1 MFEQIKFFKAD
12 WNTIVQE
19 IIASNLSNSIQHLHT
34 EDALNL
40 FVKTIGDICIKNA
53 PLKKS
58 KKTSISSF
66 FKLQKALMRK
76 RRKLKMCFSKQGVS
90 RRAKIKDQLINI
102 ELQLLKSHND
112 EQTHDENLAID
123 RIKSDPN
130 YFFKYAKKFS
140 KTGTEVGPLQDSHGD
155 LVNDKKL
162 MSDLLLNLFSGVF
175 STPSANHVISDV
187 TSFFYDDEHS
197 NLNLKPKLTTINFTK
212 EHVESAI
219 KSLKINSA
227 PGPDG
232 MTGELLT
239 NCVSVISEPLA
250 ALFTKSLT
258 EGSVPTLLKRAAV
271 VPIYKGGDRSLPS
284 NYRPVSLTPI
294 LMKVMEKIVR
304 GNIVTFLTENN
315 LFNPSQH
322 GFMKG
327 RSCLSALLSVY
338 DELINNLSNCQPSCI
353 DMIYLDFAKAFD
365 KVDHGVLL
373 HKLKSMGITGDL
385 GNWLLNFL
393 SDRKHFVRMPGG
405 ISNDSPVLS
414 GVPQGTVLDPLLFLV
429 TISNTRATFAYH
441 SFCDNLRLHVPLRYF
456 LIVCYCFCTILNYYF
471 PRKK

>member
-1 MFEQIKFFKAD
+1 MYFK
-12 WNTIVQE
+12 I
-19 IIASNLSNSIQHLHT
+19 
-34 EDALNL
+34 
-40 FVKTIGDICIKNA
+40 
-53 PLKKS
+53 
-58 KKTSISSF
+58 
-66 FKLQKALMRK
+66 
-76 RRKLKMCFSKQGVS
+76 
-90 RRAKIKDQLINI
+90 
-102 ELQLLKSHND
+102 
-112 EQTHDENLAID
+112 
-123 RIKSDPN
+123 
-130 YFFKYAKKFS
+130 YFFFPEITVFVVVKINSF
-140 KTGTEVGPLQDSHGD
+140 QCQCQC

-162 MSDLLLNLFSGVF
+162 MSDLLLNQFSSVF
-175 STPSANHVISDV
+175 TTPSANHVISDV
-187 TSFFYDDEHS
+187 TSFFYADEHS
-197 NLNLKPKLTTINFTK
+197 NLNSKPKLTTINFTK
-212 EHVESAI
+212 EDVESAI
-219 KSLKINSA
+219 KSLKINSV

-239 NCVSVISEPLA
+239 NYASVISEPLA

-294 LMKVMEKIVR
+294 LMKVMEKIVWE
-304 GNIVTFLTENN
+304 NIVTFLTENN

-393 SDRKHFVRMPGG
+393 SDRKHFARMPGG
-405 ISNDSPVLS
+405 ISNDGPVLS
-414 GVPQGTVLDPLLFLV
+414 GVPQGTVLGPLLFLV
-429 TISNTRATFAYH
+429 LLSDISKDINH
-441 SFCDNLRLHVPLRYF
+441 SSLVW
-456 LIVCYCFCTILNYYF
+456 
-471 PRKK
+471 